1 MTYSLEIKNLF
12 LYKFLN
18 GDSLKEI
25 SKSLNIH
32 YQTLYLWIKKYD
44 YNIKNKEIIKENFLK
59 REPLTLC
66 CIPQLGQID
75 I

>member
-32 YQTLYLWIKKYD
+32 YQTLYLWIKNMIIILK
-44 YNIKNKEIIKENFLK
+44 IKKLLK
-59 REPLTLC
+59 K
-66 CIPQLGQID
+66 IF
-75 I
+75 